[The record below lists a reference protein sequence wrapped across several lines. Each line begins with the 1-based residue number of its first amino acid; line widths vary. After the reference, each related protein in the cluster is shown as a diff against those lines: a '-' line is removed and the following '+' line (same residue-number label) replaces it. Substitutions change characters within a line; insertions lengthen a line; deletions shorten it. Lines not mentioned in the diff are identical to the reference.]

1 MRVETITFSK
11 VTTAHLAKLAYVYI
25 RQSSLGQVL
34 HHSESTG
41 IQYQLVERT
50 TGLGWPA
57 DRVQVIDEDLGKS
70 GASSEHRSGFQFLMS
85 EIGLGRVG
93 LVLSLDASRLARNN
107 SDWYRLIELC
117 SMVGTL
123 IADSEQLY
131 EPRLYHD
138 RLILGLSGMMS
149 EAELHHLRLRLQ
161 SGARHKAER
170 GELQRHLPVGLERQ
184 RDGTVILNPDEE
196 VQARLRLVFAKFT
209 ELGSAR
215 AVRNYLLQE
224 QLRIPSRPVR
234 GPAPHD
240 TVWNLPRSSTIRRI
254 LHNPAYAGAYVY
266 GQRVVDPAR
275 QQPGRRSTG
284 VVQVPMEQWAVCLQD
299 VYPAYI
305 TWETYLANRARLQA
319 NRNWFADGSQGVPR
333 DGKGLLQGI
342 AICGRCGRRMQLR
355 YSGPQ
360 GDFPVYRCG
369 VEAQDYGGTHCQEV
383 RAPGV
388 DQAVEGLVLEALAP
402 ERIALAFEALG
413 QLELEMK
420 ALEHQWQLRLE
431 RARYDAQRAQR
442 QYHAVEPDHRLVA
455 RTLESYWEAALRAV
469 ESAERDYETW
479 RRDNRAHLTPQERQE
494 ILAIGE
500 DLPRVWHAETTTN
513 ADRKHLLRLVVK
525 EVIVDQK
532 RLRGKVWFQIN
543 WQTGAS
549 SDHEIIRHAV
559 SYREHHDG
567 ERVQE
572 RIGQLHTHR
581 QTDRQIAET
590 LNAEGYRTTYGQPF
604 EPKNI
609 WYLRQQWGL
618 GNVKESGLRPDRL
631 RWDDGAY
638 TIQGVVQAVGVTKGT
653 VQTWLKRGLIQG
665 RHLGPYMLWR
675 IDLTAEQIDALRRRA
690 EQNRRPPRQ
699 VAKLTEPSRQNASL
713 KDQGKL
719 SHREL

>member
-1 MRVETITFSK
+1 MRAETLPGSKIT
-11 VTTAHLAKLAYVYI
+11 TIHLAKLAYVYI

-34 HHSESTG
+34 HHRESTD
-41 IQYQLVERT
+41 IQYQLVERAT
-50 TGLGWPA
+50 QLGWPS

-70 GASSEHRSGFQFLMS
+70 GASAEHRSGFQYLMT
-85 EIGLGRVG
+85 EIGLDRVG

-149 EAELHHLRLRLQ
+149 EAELHNLRLRLQ
-161 SGARHKAER
+161 AGARHKAER
-170 GELQRHLPVGLERQ
+170 GELERQLPVGLERQ
-184 RDGTVILNPDEE
+184 RDGVVTLNPDEE
-196 VQARLRLVFAKFT
+196 VQARLRLIFAKFT

-215 AVRNYLLQE
+215 AVRTYLARE

-240 TVWNLPRSSTIRRI
+240 TVWNPPRSSTIRRI
-254 LHNPAYAGAYVY
+254 LHNPAYAGAYAY

-275 QQPGRRSTG
+275 QQPGRRRSG
-284 VVQVPMEQWAVCLQD
+284 VVQMPLEQWAVCLQD

-305 TWETYLANRARLQA
+305 TWDTYLANRARLQA
-319 NRNWFADGSQGVPR
+319 NRNWSGQGGPGVPR
-333 DGKGLLQGI
+333 EGKALLQGI

-369 VEAQDYGGTHCQEV
+369 LEAQDYGGAQCQEV

-388 DQAVEGLVLEALAP
+388 DQAVEALVLEALVP
-402 ERIALAFEALG
+402 ERIALALEALG
-413 QLELEMK
+413 QLEREMG

-431 RARYDAQRAQR
+431 RARYEAQRAQR
-442 QYHAVEPDHRLVA
+442 QYNAAEPEHRLVA
-455 RTLESYWEAALRAV
+455 RTLESQWEAALRAV
-469 ESAERDYETW
+469 ESTERDYETW
-479 RRDNRAHLTPQERQE
+479 ARENRAHITAQEQQE
-494 ILAIGE
+494 ILSIGE

-513 ADRKHLLRLVVK
+513 ADRKHLLRLVVQ

-532 RLRGKVWFQIN
+532 RFRGKVWFQIN

-549 SDHEIIRHAV
+549 SEHEIIRHAV
-559 SYREHHDG
+559 SYHEHSEG

-572 RIGQLHTHR
+572 RIGQLHAQR
-581 QTDRQIAET
+581 QTDRQIAEV
-590 LNAEGYRTTYGQPF
+590 LNTEGYCTTYGQRFRPQ
-604 EPKNI
+604 NI
-609 WYLRQQWGL
+609 WYLRGKWGL
-618 GNVKESGLRPDRL
+618 PNIKENGLRPDRL

-638 TIQGVVQAVGVTKGT
+638 TIAGVVQAVGVNKGT
-653 VQTWLKRGLIQG
+653 VHTWLEQG
-665 RHLGPYMLWR
+665 RMQGWQLGPYMGWH
-675 IDLTAEQIDALRRRA
+675 IDLTADQISALRQQA
-690 EQNRRPPRQ
+690 EHVR
-699 VAKLTEPSRQNASL
+699 LTR
-713 KDQGKL
+713 KCQGT
-719 SHREL
+719 RGPQPQAAPEQTATR

>member
-1 MRVETITFSK
+1 MRAETVTFSK

-34 HHSESTG
+34 HHRESTD
-41 IQYQLVERT
+41 IQYQLVERAT
-50 TGLGWPA
+50 QLGWPS

-70 GASSEHRSGFQFLMS
+70 GASAEHRSGFQFLLS

-117 SMVGTL
+117 SMVGAL

-149 EAELHHLRLRLQ
+149 EAELHNLRMRLQ

-196 VQARLRLVFAKFT
+196 VQARLRLLFTKFT

-215 AVRNYLLQE
+215 AVRNYLLRE

-234 GPAPHD
+234 GPTPHD
-240 TVWNLPRSSTIRRI
+240 TVWNLPRSSAIRRI
-254 LHNPAYAGAYVY
+254 LHNPAYAGAYAY
-266 GQRVVDPAR
+266 GQRVVDATR
-275 QQPGRRSTG
+275 QQPGRRRSGT
-284 VVQVPMEQWAVCLQD
+284 VQVPIEAWAVCLQD
-299 VYPAYI
+299 IYPAYI
-305 TWETYLANRARLQA
+305 SWETYLTNRTRLQA
-319 NRNWFADGSQGVPR
+319 NRNWFGQGGQGVPR
-333 DGKGLLQGI
+333 EGKALLQGI
-342 AICGRCGRRMQLR
+342 ALCGRCGRRMQLR

-369 VEAQDYGGTHCQEV
+369 LEAQDYGGTHCQEV

-388 DQAVEGLVLEALAP
+388 DQAVEALVLEALAP
-402 ERIALAFEALG
+402 ERIMLALEALG
-413 QLELEMK
+413 QLELETD
-420 ALEHQWQLRLE
+420 ALEQQWQLRLE
-431 RARYDAQRAQR
+431 RARYEAQRAQR

-455 RTLESYWEAALRAV
+455 RTLESQWEAALRAV

-479 RRDNRAHLTPQERQE
+479 SREHRGQITPQERQE

-500 DLPRVWHAETTTN
+500 DLPWVWHAETTTN

-532 RLRGKVWFQIN
+532 RLWGKVWFQIN

-549 SDHEIIRHAV
+549 SEHEIIRHAV
-559 SYREHHDG
+559 SYCEHADG

-572 RIGQLHTHR
+572 RIGQLHGQR
-581 QTDRQIAET
+581 QTDRQIAAV

-604 EPKNI
+604 QAKNI
-609 WYLRQQWGL
+609 WYLREKWGL
-618 GNVKESGLRPDRL
+618 PNIKESGLRPDRL

-638 TIQGVVQAVGVTKGT
+638 TIEGVVQAVGVNKTT
-653 VQTWLKRGLIQG
+653 VHTWLKQGRIQG

-675 IDLTAEQIDALRRRA
+675 IDLTEERISALRQQADR
-690 EQNRRPPRQ
+690 NRRIPRR
-699 VAKLTEPSRQNASL
+699 VAAPSGVRPKGQ
-713 KDQGKL
+713 KK
-719 SHREL
+719 